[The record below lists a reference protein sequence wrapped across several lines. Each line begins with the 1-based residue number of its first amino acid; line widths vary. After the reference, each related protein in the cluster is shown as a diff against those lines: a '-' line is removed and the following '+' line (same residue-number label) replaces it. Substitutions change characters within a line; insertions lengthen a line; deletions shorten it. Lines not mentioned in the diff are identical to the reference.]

1 MEPMVATPHGGD
13 RSKAETFHLDDRD
26 PGKTRDKIGAFAG
39 VSGEIARRFKAPDDP
54 TRLALARIS
63 RQAGAE
69 TGKECLDW
77 LPGSNGLLAADLAPF
92 RTDAPRPI

>member
-1 MEPMVATPHGGD
+1 MEPMVATPVG
-13 RSKAETFHLDDRD
+13 RPPKEMVETFHNKD
-26 PGKTRDKIGAFAG
+26 GKTRDKIGAFAG